1 MSCPFCFVFLVLR
14 WQRPRRCL
22 ALGKSSRNPKDFF
35 LFFFLLC
42 CQDGLVPSK
51 TKIDIRGDLAFSRRG
66 EDVPFPAGTARPR
79 GRRYGQQAQLREG
92 SRQGSLWSKHWPCL
106 FCNAAHGEQMEHG
119 PIDLRVTLLTAC
131 TREVFCRERPFPVW

>member
-1 MSCPFCFVFLVLR
+1 MSVLFR
-14 WQRPRRCL
+14 IPSFTVAASSPMPGSWQKL
-22 ALGKSSRNPKDFF
+22 YKSKRFF
-35 LFFFLLC
+35 SFFGLC